1 MVVHHGANDGSRIAM
16 ARPARKKDEK
26 QGAHRLSVSLT
37 PEQHTELVD
46 IANKN
51 KVSVA
56 WVVREAIERL
66 LHDEQPLFHVR
77 QPK

>member
-1 MVVHHGANDGSRIAM
+1 MPRS
-16 ARPARKKDEK
+16 ARKKSSEK
-26 QGAHRLSVSLT
+26 SPHRLSVSLS
-37 PEQHTELVD
+37 PDQHAELLE
-46 IANKN
+46 IAHKN

-77 QPK
+77 QPR

>member
-1 MVVHHGANDGSRIAM
+1 M
-16 ARPARKKDEK
+16 AKPTRSKGDVSSP
-26 QGAHRLSVSLT
+26 HRLSVSLST
-37 PEQHTELVD
+37 EQHAELVA
-46 IANKN
+46 IAQKN

-66 LHDEQPLFHVR
+66 LYDEQPLFHMR

>member
-1 MVVHHGANDGSRIAM
+1 M
-16 ARPARKKDEK
+16 AKPARKNPEK
-26 QGAHRLSVSLT
+26 TGPHRLSISLS
-37 PEQHTELVD
+37 PEQHMELVE
-46 IANKN
+46 IADRN

-77 QPK
+77 QPR

>member
-1 MVVHHGANDGSRIAM
+1 MTRSTREHGDQRS
-16 ARPARKKDEK
+16 
-26 QGAHRLSVSLT
+26 AHRLSVSLT
-37 PEQHTELVD
+37 PQQHAELVE

-77 QPK
+77 QP

>member
-1 MVVHHGANDGSRIAM
+1 MINS
-16 ARPARKKDEK
+16 ARKKREK
-26 QGAHRLSVSLT
+26 QGAHRLSVSLS
-37 PEQHTELVD
+37 PERHAELLE
-46 IANKN
+46 IANKH

-77 QPK
+77 QQR

>member
-1 MVVHHGANDGSRIAM
+1 MPKPI
-16 ARPARKKDEK
+16 RKKREM

-37 PEQHTELVD
+37 PEQHSELVE
-46 IANKN
+46 IANRN

-77 QPK
+77 QPR

>member
-1 MVVHHGANDGSRIAM
+1 MTRSTR
-16 ARPARKKDEK
+16 E
-26 QGAHRLSVSLT
+26 QGDQRCAHRLSVSLT
-37 PEQHTELVD
+37 PEQHAELVE

-77 QPK
+77 QPR

>member
-1 MVVHHGANDGSRIAM
+1 MPRS
-16 ARPARKKDEK
+16 PQRKNKMDK
-26 QGAHRLSVSLT
+26 SAHRLSVSLT
-37 PEQHTELVD
+37 PEQHAELLE

-66 LHDEQPLFHVR
+66 LRDEQPLFHVG
-77 QPK
+77 QPR

>member
-1 MVVHHGANDGSRIAM
+1 M
-16 ARPARKKDEK
+16 AKPARKKRE
-26 QGAHRLSVSLT
+26 QTGAHRLSVSLS
-37 PEQHTELVD
+37 PEQHAELVEV
-46 IANKN
+46 ANKN

-77 QPK
+77 QPR

>member
-1 MVVHHGANDGSRIAM
+1 MTRSIREQGDQR
-16 ARPARKKDEK
+16 
-26 QGAHRLSVSLT
+26 GAHRLSVSLT
-37 PEQHTELVD
+37 PQQHAELVE

-77 QPK
+77 QPR

>member
-1 MVVHHGANDGSRIAM
+1 M
-16 ARPARKKDEK
+16 AKLTHEQSDQK
-26 QGAHRLSVSLT
+26 GAHRLSVSLA
-37 PEQHTELVD
+37 PEQHAELVE
-46 IANKN
+46 IATKH

-77 QPK
+77 QPQ

>member
-1 MVVHHGANDGSRIAM
+1 M
-16 ARPARKKDEK
+16 AKQAPEK
-26 QGAHRLSVSLT
+26 LTNTASHRLSVSLS
-37 PEQHTELVD
+37 PEQHAELVE
-46 IANKN
+46 IASKN

-77 QPK
+77 RPK

>member
-1 MVVHHGANDGSRIAM
+1 MPRS
-16 ARPARKKDEK
+16 ARKKNSEK
-26 QGAHRLSVSLT
+26 SPHRLSVSLS
-37 PEQHTELVD
+37 PEQHAALLE
-46 IANKN
+46 IANEN

-77 QPK
+77 RPG

>member
-1 MVVHHGANDGSRIAM
+1 MAGPARENDG
-16 ARPARKKDEK
+16 K

-37 PEQHTELVD
+37 PEQHAELVE

-56 WVVREAIERL
+56 WVVREAVERL

-77 QPK
+77 QPR